1 MIKFSE
7 ILKLKDINGLEI
19 KYFSSNAYLGY
30 DNQTILEAKG
40 NYKEL
45 LNILKE
51 CNTAEYSDLPI
62 FKRISELC
70 ILSLLYGS
78 SRLIE
83 NSAFSNLHV
92 RAGRVALLEKR
103 IKEIVNI
110 NSDICINDLLAKS
123 GINNTQSLIWDGNRF
138 VSRNFKQLEDSLK
151 LQLNQTEF
159 IIDTNYDTKMLFNV
173 GDIFENTESDYYADC
188 KYFEHRTVNSSAYLY
203 DELIPLK
210 YELMIKVNDGT
221 IKIKFGS
228 SEIKKEVIHNFID
241 NLLYCTVR
249 LDYYEDIDNEIY
261 ETIKK
266 FIDNLVAAD
275 IVGCYND

>member
-1 MIKFSE
+1 MVEFFE
-7 ILKLKDINGLEI
+7 ILKLEDLEI
-19 KYFSSNAYLGY
+19 RYNKNSSYLIH
-30 DNQTILEAKG
+30 DNQIMLEAKG

-45 LNILKE
+45 LNTLKE
-51 CNTAEYSDLPI
+51 MNTIEYSNSPG
-62 FKRISELC
+62 FKRVSELC
-70 ILSLLYGS
+70 ILSLLYRN

-83 NSAFSNLHV
+83 NSAFSNLHD
-92 RAGRVALLEKR
+92 RAERVTLLEKR

-110 NSDICINDLLAKS
+110 NSDICINNLLVRS

-159 IIDTNYDTKMLFNV
+159 IIDTNYDTQMLFNV
-173 GDIFENTESDYYADC
+173 GDIFENMESDYYVDC
-188 KYFEHRTVNSSAYLY
+188 KYFEHRTVNSPAYLY
-203 DELIPLK
+203 NELIPLK
-210 YELMIKVNDGT
+210 YELMLKVNDGT

-266 FIDNLVAAD
+266 FIDNLVSTD
-275 IVGCYND
+275 IVGVL

>member
-1 MIKFSE
+1 MVEFFE
-7 ILKLKDINGLEI
+7 ILKLEDLEI
-19 KYFSSNAYLGY
+19 RYDKNSSYLIH
-30 DNQTILEAKG
+30 DNQIMLEAKG

-45 LNILKE
+45 LDKLKE
-51 CNTAEYSDLPI
+51 MNTIEYSNSPG
-62 FKRISELC
+62 FKRVSELY
-70 ILSLLYGS
+70 ILSLLYRN

-83 NSAFSNLHV
+83 NSAFSDLYV
-92 RAGRVALLEKR
+92 RAERVTLLEER

-110 NSDICINDLLAKS
+110 NSDICINDLLARS
-123 GINNTQSLIWDGNRF
+123 GIDNTQSLIWDGNRF

-159 IIDTNYDTKMLFNV
+159 IIDTNYDTKILFNV
-173 GDIFENTESDYYADC
+173 GDIFENMESDYYADC
-188 KYFEHRTVNSSAYLY
+188 KYFEHRTVNSPAYLY
-203 DELIPLK
+203 NELIPLK
-210 YELMIKVNDGT
+210 YELMLKVNDGT

-228 SEIKKEVIHNFID
+228 PQIKREVIHNFID

-266 FIDNLVAAD
+266 FIDNLVSSD
-275 IVGCYND
+275 IMGVL